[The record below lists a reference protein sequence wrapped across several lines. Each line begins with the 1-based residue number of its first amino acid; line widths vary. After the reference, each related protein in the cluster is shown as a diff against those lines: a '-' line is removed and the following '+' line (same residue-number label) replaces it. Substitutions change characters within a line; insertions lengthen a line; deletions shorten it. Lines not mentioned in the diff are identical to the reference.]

1 MYKMFLLFNYLNFE
15 AHDSWFH
22 ARVIP
27 KPRNT
32 WLRQFESKDNQKQ
45 T

>member
-27 KPRNT
+27 KP